1 MPPSAWAIPT
11 PTTDAS
17 SRAPLPMSAAPSL
30 PCGASDTSYA
40 AAAGVPIPRGPESD
54 IPPSYTCAGTRQRG
68 PGSRIVPRVELC
80 RERPCRS
87 ARRPGHYRRRDK
99 GGRSGGH
106 GPPVRPPSKG
116 RKPPKQA
123 VYRGVSPSASLW
135 GPSSLSWLLP
145 TRAQVPGNG
154 GRGRE
159 SPRTG
164 LDRERP
170 RPFRDHWL
178 GHQVATSGA
187 NKGGRSG
194 VMAPPVRPPSKGR
207 KPPKQAV
214 CRGVPPSASLWGP

>member
-135 GPSSLSWLLP
+135 GPSSTQLASSH
-145 TRAQVPGNG
+145 TRAGTRQRGPGSRITQDG
-154 GRGRE
+154 ARSG
-159 SPRTG
+159 TAATI
-164 LDRERP
+164 P
-170 RPFRDHWL
+170 RPLAR
-178 GHQVATSGA
+178 ASG
-187 NKGGRSG
+187 RH
-194 VMAPPVRPPSKGR
+194 
-207 KPPKQAV
+207 
-214 CRGVPPSASLWGP
+214 